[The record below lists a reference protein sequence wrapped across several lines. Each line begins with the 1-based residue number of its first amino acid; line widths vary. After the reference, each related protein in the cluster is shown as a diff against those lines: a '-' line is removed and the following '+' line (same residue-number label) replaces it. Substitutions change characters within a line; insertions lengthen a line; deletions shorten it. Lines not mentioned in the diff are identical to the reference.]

1 MTLKRKL
8 KICKVCNVESYIFS
22 AGKCETCSKIASIN
36 KLKSKPQKKKKL
48 PTITSL
54 KKNAR
59 YWFQRWIRLRD
70 LGNKCIYNSC
80 NTYLNDLKTFDAAH
94 YLKAEL
100 YSNKVFDE
108 NNVHGSCKSC
118 NFRDPTVD
126 YRRGLLL
133 KIGESKLLQLEEEAL
148 VNRDGNFKWDRQNLL
163 DIKSKY
169 EALCNQI
176 ENKNK

>member
-8 KICKVCNVESYIFS
+8 KICKTCQKESYLFS
-22 AGKCETCSKIASIN
+22 RGLCENCSKVKSIN
-36 KLKSKPQKKKKL
+36 NLKAKKPKAKKL

-80 NTYLNDLKTFDAAH
+80 NNYLNDLKSFDAAH

-118 NFRDPTVD
+118 NFRDPTID

-133 KIGESKLLQLEEEAL
+133 KIGEEKLLQLEEEAL
-148 VNRDGNFKWDRQNLL
+148 VNRDGNFKWDRQMLL
-163 DIKSKY
+163 DTKEY
-169 EALCNQI
+169 Y
-176 ENKNK
+176 ENKCKEIEGLNK